1 MTGVEEIAGLVE
13 QSREQL
19 RRDRDAK
26 ISEIKE
32 EIQSIRNK
40 ALSKLS

>member
-1 MTGVEEIAGLVE
+1 MGVEEITGLFE

-19 RRDRDAK
+19 KRDRDAK

-32 EIQSIRNK
+32 EIQSTRNK
-40 ALSKLS
+40 ALSKVR